1 MSCRPD
7 ANSDPEKREVRDEL
21 NQKKEELLDSIREY
35 GLSKKQL
42 KKRLKH
48 PSKNFD
54 PNKKLRFDTCLT
66 CPNPKVSEVFVIPC
80 YEKGP

>member
-1 MSCRPD
+1 M
-7 ANSDPEKREVRDEL
+7 RDEL
-21 NQKKEELLDSIREY
+21 NQKREERLDSIREY

-54 PNKKLRFDTCLT
+54 PNKKLRFDTCSA
-66 CPNPKVSEVFVIPC
+66 CANPKVSKFVPSMF
-80 YEKGP
+80 